1 MLYKGGRQLR
11 SIEVGKLLI
20 SRFDPACVPCFSFV
34 TTVPYYSMG
43 TARLLFTYTCH
54 PGLYN
59 TRGRSPSRSGSLLF
73 CGWEGGICPS
83 EK

>member
-11 SIEVGKLLI
+11 SKWVSCSLAEKRDSILLVY
-20 SRFDPACVPCFSFV
+20 PASPLSLQ
-34 TTVPYYSMG
+34 YNS

-54 PGLYN
+54 PGDHLAEVDLFYSVV
-59 TRGRSPSRSGSLLF
+59 GRDL
-73 CGWEGGICPS
+73 S

>member
-20 SRFDPACVPCFSFV
+20 SREEGFDPACVPCFSFV

-54 PGLYN
+54 PGDHLAEVDLFYSVV
-59 TRGRSPSRSGSLLF
+59 GRDL
-73 CGWEGGICPS
+73 S